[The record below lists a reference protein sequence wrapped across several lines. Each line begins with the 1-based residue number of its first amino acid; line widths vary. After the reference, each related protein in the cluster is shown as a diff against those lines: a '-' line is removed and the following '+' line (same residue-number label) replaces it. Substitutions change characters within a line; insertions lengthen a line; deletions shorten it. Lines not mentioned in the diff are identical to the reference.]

1 MTNKTNSVNRWAAPQ
16 RRDIKSVDVSAVI
29 YKQVTALNP
38 YLRTPT
44 YRKQRS
50 IRMVGTNSECY

>member
-1 MTNKTNSVNRWAAPQ
+1 MTNKTNSANIWAAPQ
-16 RRDIKSVDVSAVI
+16 RKDIKSVDVSAVVF
-29 YKQVTALNP
+29 KQVTAVNP

-50 IRMVGTNSECY
+50 IRIVGTNSECY